1 MVKNF
6 SQNQVERLLDLVPY
20 LSVNPGVRLEKIAED
35 FRTSKATI
43 LEDLN
48 TLWMCGLPGYT
59 PLELIDL
66 SFDTGYVSIR
76 NADILSKPR
85 KLSSSELAAVIVG
98 LSILRESLTASNP
111 HLEGVSELINRLTA
125 TTNVPAPVAVTSDV
139 NPETRMILEEAI
151 KAHRNICINYYSF
164 TKDVETS
171 RNIFPISFKV
181 LEGKEYLDAYCH
193 DSEDFRLFRVDR
205 IRQANLTDL
214 ERDFSQS
221 QDHEPV
227 LRQFSLRIVT
237 DARKVSEIFHLN
249 IDSNFSLDRVFTATA
264 FNDEWVIRTICSLN
278 ASAILCEPSD
288 LRNLIKTRV
297 EKALELYA

>member
-1 MVKNF
+1 MVKSF

-20 LSVNPGVRLEKIAED
+20 LTVNPGVRLEKIAED
-35 FRTSKATI
+35 FLTNKATV

-85 KLSSSELAAVIVG
+85 KLSSTELAAIIVG
-98 LSILRESLTASNP
+98 LSILRESLTSSNP
-111 HLEGVSELINRLTA
+111 HLEGVSELINRLTD
-125 TTNVPAPVAVTSDV
+125 TKNVPAPISVTSDV
-139 NPETRMILEEAI
+139 SPETRMILEEGV
-151 KAHRNICINYYSF
+151 KAQRNICILYYSF

-171 RNIFPISFKV
+171 RIIHPISFKV
-181 LEGKEYLDAYCH
+181 LEGKEYLEAYCH
-193 DSEDFRLFRVDR
+193 DSEDFRMFRVDR
-205 IRQANLTDL
+205 IREATLTDL
-214 ERDFSQS
+214 ERDIAKPE
-221 QDHEPV
+221 DHDPV
-227 LRQFSLRIVT
+227 LCEFSLRIVS
-237 DARKVSEIFHLN
+237 DARKVSETFHLN
-249 IDSNFSLDRVFTATA
+249 TDSNFSVDTRFASTA

-278 ASAILCEPSD
+278 ASAILCEPSE
-288 LRNLIKTRV
+288 LRNLIKTRA